1 MRIMTIMLLCLT
13 LALAILPSTMPAAEV
28 AEDRGAMG
36 LSQAL
41 KRLDVVAS
49 VLHTGAHPDDEN
61 SALLAWLARGQGVRT
76 AYLSATRGEGGV
88 NLIGSELFETL
99 GVIRTEEL
107 MAARRLDH
115 AEQFFT
121 PNYEFGF
128 SKSADDTYTKWNH
141 DQILGDFVRVIRYF
155 RPEIIISRFT
165 GTPRDGHGHHQVAGL
180 ITQEAFRAAADP
192 NRFPEYGKPWQAKKL
207 YLNGMDNDPN
217 NPNNPNNAN
226 NPNTTQTNQT
236 NQPGIRIN
244 VGEFDSILGRSY
256 NQIAIEGRSMHRSQG
271 QGGAQEQGPRQTRLQ
286 LMQKTVNVSDDA
298 PILAGVLSRIPDLAQ
313 LDSTLSADLAGL
325 AQRVSTIRQKVNL
338 IRPADIVPDLAAAL
352 NDLDRIKAKTTN
364 EHVRF
369 LLDKKEDDFQE
380 ALRIAAG
387 LTMDV
392 LASDDT
398 LFPGQEFNLTIS
410 VTNGG
415 PYSFSELRALTDLPG
430 GWEGVYDSSTGSLE
444 PGQRLDQKY
453 KVKVSGGAGFT
464 QPYWLRQP
472 RRGDRFVWP
481 SVPAGTP
488 PTEGMLIP
496 VRAEVRYQGTTIVMK
511 KPAEFRR
518 VDRRYGEQRTT
529 PKVVPALSVTISPD
543 TAIVPLKVNRQK
555 EFTVTLENQNLEP
568 VGAEVRL
575 VTPAGWAVSPPSR
588 NVNLTRQG
596 EKASLQFTVSVP
608 PAAGDFVIQAVA
620 KVGNQEL
627 KTGYTAVA
635 YPHIETRYVY
645 SAAQSKVEVI
655 DVATT
660 VSSVGYVEGTGDAIP
675 DALKQL
681 GINVTFLSAKDIATA
696 DLSKFPTIVLGVRAY
711 AVRDDLRAYNKRLL
725 DYVANGGTIVAQYNR
740 GNEVGNLQI
749 GPYPLTMPNV
759 NQNNAERVTHEEAPV
774 KILDPSNSLLNV
786 PNKITESDFDGWIDE
801 RGTFFMRT
809 WDPRF
814 TPLLETHD
822 PGEPPRE
829 GGLIVAKYGKGT
841 YIYTGLSF
849 FRELP
854 AGVKGAYRIFAN
866 LVSVEN

>member
-1 MRIMTIMLLCLT
+1 MRLMVSKWFFIVVAS
-13 LALAILPSTMPAAEV
+13 ALAVAPAILPAAEV
-28 AEDRGAMG
+28 PEDRGAMG

-41 KRLDVVAS
+41 KRLDVIAS

-107 MAARRLDH
+107 LAARRLDH

-141 DQILGDFVRVIRYF
+141 DQILGDFVRVIRDF
-155 RPEIIISRFT
+155 RPEIIVSRFT

-180 ITQEAFRAAADP
+180 ITQEAFKAAADP

-217 NPNNPNNAN
+217 NPNNQNNAQN
-226 NPNTTQTNQT
+226 NQN

-244 VGEFDSILGRSY
+244 VGEFDSVLGRSY

-286 LMQKTVNVSDDA
+286 LTQKAVNVSDDA
-298 PILAGVLSRIPDLAQ
+298 PFFSGVLYRLSDLSQ
-313 LDSTLSADLAGL
+313 LDSSLSADVAGL
-325 AQRVSTIRQKVNL
+325 EQRISAIRQKVNL
-338 IRPADIVPDLAAAL
+338 TRPADIVADLSAAL
-352 NDLDRIKAKTTN
+352 ADLERIRAKSTN

-380 ALRIAAG
+380 ALRIASG
-387 LTMDV
+387 LTIDV

-398 LFPGQEFNLTIS
+398 VVPGQEFNLTIS

-415 PYSFSELRALTDLPG
+415 PYNFPELRAVTDLPP
-430 GWEGVYDSSTGSLE
+430 GWEAVYDNSTGSLE

-453 KVKVSGGAGFT
+453 KVKVSNGADFT

-481 SVPAGTP
+481 SVPAGTLP
-488 PTEGMLIP
+488 SDEVLLPT
-496 VRAEVRYQGTTIVMK
+496 RAEVKYQGTTIVMK
-511 KPAEFRR
+511 KSAEFRR
-518 VDRRYGEQRTT
+518 VDRTYGEQRTT

-543 TAIVPLKVNRQK
+543 IAIVPLKGSRQK
-555 EFTVTLENQNLEP
+555 EFTVTIENQNP
-568 VGAEVRL
+568 AAAAAEVHL
-575 VTPAGWAVSPPSR
+575 VTPAGWTVSPASR
-588 NVNLTRQG
+588 SVNLSRQG
-596 EKASLQFTVSVP
+596 EKASLQFMVSVSS
-608 PAAGDFVIQAVA
+608 AAGDFAIQAVA
-620 KVGNQEL
+620 KSGTQEL
-627 KTGYTAVA
+627 KIGYTAVA
-635 YPHIETRYVY
+635 YPHIQTRYVY

-675 DALKQL
+675 DALRQL
-681 GINVTFLSAKDIATA
+681 GINVTVLSPKDIATA
-696 DLSKFPTIVLGVRAY
+696 DLSKFRTIVLGVRAY
-711 AVRDDLRAYNKRLL
+711 AIRDDLRAYNKRLL
-725 DYVANGGTIVAQYNR
+725 DYVASGGTLIAQYNR

-749 GPYPLTMPNV
+749 GPYPFTMPNV
-759 NQNNAERVTHEEAPV
+759 NQNNADRVTHEEAPV
-774 KILDPSNSLLNV
+774 RILDPAHSLLTV

-801 RGTFFMRT
+801 RGTYFLRT
-809 WDPRF
+809 WDSRYV
-814 TPLLETHD
+814 PLLETHD

-829 GGLIVAKYGKGT
+829 GGLVVGKYGRGT

>member
-1 MRIMTIMLLCLT
+1 MKLT
-13 LALAILPSTMPAAEV
+13 VWKWFFVVAASALAIAPVILPAAEV
-28 AEDRGAMG
+28 PEDRGAMG

-88 NLIGSELFETL
+88 NLIGSELFESL

-180 ITQEAFRAAADP
+180 ITQEAFKAAADP

-207 YLNGMDNDPN
+207 YLNGMENDPN
-217 NPNNPNNAN
+217 NPNNQNNQN
-226 NPNTTQTNQT
+226 

-256 NQIAIEGRSMHRSQG
+256 SQIAIEGRSMHRSQG

-286 LMQKTVNVSDDA
+286 LIQKIVNVSDEA
-298 PILAGVLSRIPDLAQ
+298 PFFSGVLYRLSDLAQ
-313 LDSTLSADLAGL
+313 LDSSLSADVVGL
-325 AQRVSTIRQKVNL
+325 EQRINIIRQKVNL
-338 IRPADIVPDLAAAL
+338 IRPADIVTDLAAAL
-352 NDLDRIKAKTTN
+352 ADRERIRAKSKN

-387 LTMDV
+387 LTIDV
-392 LASDDT
+392 LVSDDT
-398 LFPGQEFNLTIS
+398 VVAGQEFNLTIS

-415 PYSFSELRALTDLPG
+415 PYSFPELRAVTDLPA
-430 GWEGVYDSSTGSLE
+430 GWEAVYDNSIGSLE

-453 KVKVSGGAGFT
+453 KVKVSNGADFT
-464 QPYWLRQP
+464 QPYWLRQL

-481 SVPAGTP
+481 SVPAGTLP
-488 PTEGMLIP
+488 IDQVLLPT
-496 VRAEVRYQGTTIVMK
+496 RAEVNYQGTTIVMK
-511 KPAEFRR
+511 KSAEFRR
-518 VDRRYGEQRTT
+518 VDRTYGEQRTT
-529 PKVVPALSVTISPD
+529 PKVVPALSVTISPGI
-543 TAIVPLKVNRQK
+543 AIVPLKGNRQK
-555 EFTVTLENQNLEP
+555 EFTVTIENQNTSPAE
-568 VGAEVRL
+568 AEVHL
-575 VTPAGWAVSPPSR
+575 VTPAGWTVSPASR
-588 NVNLTRQG
+588 TVNLTRQG
-596 EKASLQFTVSVP
+596 EKASLPFMVSVP
-608 PAAGDFVIQAVA
+608 AAAEDFAIQAVA
-620 KVGNQEL
+620 KFGTQEL
-627 KTGYTAVA
+627 KAGYTVVA
-635 YPHIETRYVY
+635 YPHIGTRYVY

-655 DVATT
+655 DVATA

-675 DALKQL
+675 DALRQL
-681 GINVTFLSAKDIATA
+681 GINVTVLSPKDIATA

-711 AVRDDLRAYNKRLL
+711 AVRDDLRAYNNRLL
-725 DYVANGGTIVAQYNR
+725 DYVANGGTLVVQYNR

-749 GPYPLTMPNV
+749 GPYPFTMPNG
-759 NQNNAERVTHEEAPV
+759 NQNNADRVTHEEAPV
-774 KILDPSNSLLNV
+774 KILNPSNSLLTV
-786 PNKITESDFDGWIDE
+786 PNRITESDFDGWIDE
-801 RGTFFMRT
+801 RGTYFLRT
-809 WDPRF
+809 WDPRYI
-814 TPLLETHD
+814 PLLETHD
-822 PGEPPRE
+822 PGEAARE
-829 GGLIVAKYGKGT
+829 GGLVVGKYGKGT
-841 YIYTGLSF
+841 YVYTGLSF